1 MLNENDLIRLSYLMK
16 IPVQRF
22 HCTHLPLIPFRGQVK
37 QPARV
42 EVPGP
47 SGRVTATMLKVRIVS
62 THALEVS
69 IYILY
74 VFSKMRESLLISSRG
89 DQR

>member
-1 MLNENDLIRLSYLMK
+1 MK

-22 HCTHLPLIPFRGQVK
+22 DCTHFSLIPFCGQVK
-37 QPARV
+37 QPAQG

-47 SGRVTATMLKVRIVS
+47 SGRGTATMLRVRIVS
-62 THALEVS
+62 TQALEVC

-74 VFSKMRESLLISSRG
+74 VFS
-89 DQR
+89 

>member
-1 MLNENDLIRLSYLMK
+1 MK
-16 IPVQRF
+16 FPVQRF
-22 HCTHLPLIPFRGQVK
+22 DCTHLSLIPFCGQVK
-37 QPARV
+37 QPARG

-47 SGRVTATMLKVRIVS
+47 SGRDTATMLRVRIVS

-74 VFSKMRESLLISSRG
+74 VFSQMRKSQFESCIGFLK
-89 DQR
+89 

>member
-1 MLNENDLIRLSYLMK
+1 MK

-22 HCTHLPLIPFRGQVK
+22 DCTQFSLIPFCGQVK
-37 QPARV
+37 QPARG

-47 SGRVTATMLKVRIVS
+47 SGRDMATMLRVRIVS
-62 THALEVS
+62 TDALEVS

-74 VFSKMRESLLISSRG
+74 VFSKMRESLLISCSG
-89 DQR
+89 CQR